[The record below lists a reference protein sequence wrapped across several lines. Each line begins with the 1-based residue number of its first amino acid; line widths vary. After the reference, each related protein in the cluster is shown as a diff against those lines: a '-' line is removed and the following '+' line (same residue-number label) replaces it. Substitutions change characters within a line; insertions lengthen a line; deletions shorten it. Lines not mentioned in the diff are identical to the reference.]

1 MSGQLGPANGITAAG
16 LPSNTFVANASTW
29 YIFRHELDVA
39 MPFAESLKPC
49 ADAEVDG
56 AIGPWTGW
64 ASAFADSLLS
74 LLSTKMS

>member
-1 MSGQLGPANGITAAG
+1 M
-16 LPSNTFVANASTW
+16 LPC
-29 YIFRHELDVA
+29 L
-39 MPFAESLKPC
+39 FAESLKPC

-74 LLSTKMS
+74 LLSTKNDDDDE